1 MSYYIRLND
10 ETKGP
15 YTIGQLR
22 SMWNSGV
29 LTGDTLYCE
38 KGYEKWLQLRLLA
51 DQLDSPPLNVQNVSV
66 PAQPRVVLPP
76 QRLWSP
82 GAALALSFFVP
93 GLGQMYRGKI
103 GQGIVWL
110 VFVII
115 GYYLLIVPGL
125 ILHVICLYQFAV
137 KRRRSRP

>member
-22 SMWNSGV
+22 SMWLSGV

-38 KGYEKWLQLRLLA
+38 EGYRKWLQLRLLA
-51 DQLDSPPLNVQNVSV
+51 DQLESALPNFQNGTVAPQPSV
-66 PAQPRVVLPP
+66 VFPP
-76 QRLWSP
+76 QRRWSP
-82 GAALALSFFVP
+82 GAALVLSFFVP

-103 GQGIVWL
+103 GAGIAWL
-110 VFVII
+110 IFVIA
-115 GYYLLIVPGL
+115 GYFLFIVPGL
-125 ILHVICLYQFAV
+125 VLHVFCLVDAYSGDPT
-137 KRRRSRP
+137 KEG